1 MIISLIQKHRSNLE
15 VPMSVFRLEQDVFI
29 KFFGIAD
36 KLRDNV
42 LHTTTTRKNVA
53 LMESLTVRQQKAIM
67 ALLLLTENNPEGINL
82 KKLAERLNMT
92 VPATSILVESMVQNK
107 IFCRE
112 PSKEDRR
119 AVKIRLSDFGMSL
132 INSFRIQMD
141 AYLSELYKDISDE
154 EKEVFSKVINHF
166 YANIFHEEMSIKKKN
181 EKKKDA

>member
-1 MIISLIQKHRSNLE
+1 
-15 VPMSVFRLEQDVFI
+15 MSVFRLEQDFFI

-42 LHTTTTRKNVA
+42 LHMTTTKKNVA

-67 ALLLLTENNPEGINL
+67 ALLLLTENEPEGVNL

-92 VPATSILVESMVQNK
+92 IPATSILVESMVQNK

-112 PSKEDRR
+112 QSKEDRR
-119 AVKIRLSDFGMSL
+119 AVRIRLSDFGMSL
-132 INSFRIQMD
+132 ISAFRVQMD
-141 AYLSELYKDISDE
+141 AYISEMYKDISDE

-166 YANIFHEEMSIKKKN
+166 YVSIFHEEMN
-181 EKKKDA
+181 LEKKKEGRKK